1 MDHMIKEKFI
11 VTDGKIVTDEIY
23 RVTGLDVEMD
33 QVIKNISSEESNI
46 YFFDKDLSG
55 RSENE
60 KDVSLAWLDTG
71 IKTNRNE
78 PMMISLLKWSDY
90 FSGYYVGTPSY
101 LVNGMCRRTPHSER
115 KLRSNLLKFCNRYRK
130 DHADRICKI
139 EPEVKDRCEICDEKP
154 IFIKNEEALS
164 NVTEAIYDRL
174 LFPNWKSMKGLDR
187 YIKIIGT
194 RIMQLVSAERTEYFV
209 ANKTKSVIVNTG
221 MMDLFGNDFL
231 VLYRYFEKYK
241 TYIAECVI
249 ESKQDYLSYGFTREQ
264 SMIQIEPVSFF
275 EEKEEVFNP
284 NKEDFDINQNCLIHI
299 IQERR
304 DRFPESIRSQ
314 SDNKIAGQIMN
325 ALERGIKM
333 QRRDRSFAKA
343 SYSGKS
349 GTVSWFMPLHI
360 DAPLRE
366 EPELVMVVR
375 KAGDFYEIKTI
386 LPYDDDLK
394 DRITALSLYSKIW

>member
-1 MDHMIKEKFI
+1 MEHMIQEKFI
-11 VTDGKIVTDEIY
+11 VTNGKTVTDEIY

-33 QVIKNISSEESNI
+33 QIINNISSEESNI

-78 PMMISLLKWSDY
+78 PMMISLLKRFDY
-90 FSGYYVGTPSY
+90 FEGYYVGTPSY
-101 LVNGMCRRTPHSER
+101 LVNGMCRRTLHSEK
-115 KLRSNLLKFCNRYRK
+115 KLRSNLLKFCNRYK
-130 DHADRICKI
+130 EEHADRICKI
-139 EPEVKDRCEICDEKP
+139 ETEVKNRSEVCDEKT
-154 IFIKNEEALS
+154 ISIKNEEAFS

-187 YIKIIGT
+187 YIKIIGS
-194 RIMQLVSAERTEYFV
+194 RITQLVDSGRSEYFV

-231 VLYRYFEKYK
+231 VMYRYYEKYK

-249 ESKQDYLSYGFTREQ
+249 ESKQDYLNYGFTKEQ
-264 SMIQIEPVSFF
+264 SMIQIEPISFF
-275 EEKEEVFNP
+275 DEKEEVFNP
-284 NKEDFDINQNCLIHI
+284 KKEDFDINQNCLIHI

-304 DRFPESIRSQ
+304 ERFPESIRSQ
-314 SDNKIAGQIMN
+314 SDSKIAGQIMN

-349 GTVSWFMPLHI
+349 GTISWFMPLHI
-360 DAPLRE
+360 DAPLSE
-366 EPELVMVVR
+366 DPELVMVVR

-386 LPYDDDLK
+386 LPYDDELK